1 MIKAKS
7 LFNTVKKE
15 QDKKQKEIKTIK
27 EQNKESIKTKE
38 SKKQTATKS
47 IKPETSKIKEDKKLA
62 DTKSINTNN
71 KTTKSTK
78 STTTKST
85 KLKKESD
92 TIKSNNLLS
101 KKDESNI
108 INTQNITHW
117 SKTTTKLPEELR
129 PIEFNTKSK
138 KPAYGYRL
146 QNKSYIVNTPYFIA
160 KFKKEFGYLEWHYI
174 PQCRTLDKCPS
185 NFPDC
190 TNCKIH
196 KEKGK

>member
-62 DTKSINTNN
+62 DTKSININN
-71 KTTKSTK
+71 KTTKSI
-78 STTTKST
+78 TTKST

-117 SKTTTKLPEELR
+117 SRTTTKLPEELR

-146 QNKSYIVNTPYFIA
+146 QNKSYIVNTPYFID

-196 KEKGK
+196 KAKGK

>member
-15 QDKKQKEIKTIK
+15 QDKKQKEPKTIK
-27 EQNKESIKTKE
+27 EQNKEPIKTKE
-38 SKKQTATKS
+38 SKKQTDTKS
-47 IKPETSKIKEDKKLA
+47 IKPETSKIKEAKKLA
-62 DTKSINTNN
+62 DTKSINANN
-71 KTTKSTK
+71 KTTKST
-78 STTTKST
+78 T

-101 KKDESNI
+101 KKEESNI
-108 INTQNITHW
+108 INTQNTTHW

-174 PQCRTLDKCPS
+174 PQCRTLDKCPA

-196 KEKGK
+196 KAKGK